1 MPNRLPSALL
11 LVLFAL
17 FCTGLRAQKNH
28 WQDLQE
34 AGVSGKDS
42 RKKFIN
48 ATTYRSLKLNS
59 QDLLQELRQAPLEFT
74 QAARTQP
81 LVIVL
86 PMPDGS
92 QARFSVVYAPMMEQ
106 GLQDKFPGIRT
117 YNGQGIDDPT
127 ATLKMDW
134 TEFGFHAQVRSAS
147 ETKAFYIDPAV
158 QGETTEYISYYKKD
172 LQAKQHIEKEVLQQQ
187 VEQLGNLAQR
197 GTAGVCLG
205 DNLRTYRI
213 AVACTGEYA
222 VAVGATT
229 VAQALSAIT
238 TTINRVNGIF
248 ENELSIRLTL
258 VANNNAIVFTDGTTD
273 PFTGNNS
280 ANTLINESQTVI
292 DGNIGSAGYD
302 IGHTFSTGAGG
313 LAQSPAVC
321 MNGSKARGVTG
332 STNPTG
338 DAYDVD
344 FVAHEIGHQ
353 FGGSHT
359 FNAVSGGCGGGNR
372 NFSTSVEPG
381 SGITIM
387 GYAGLCDEAGPPVII
402 NNLASNSIPYFHA
415 ISQNQIGTYV
425 TTGTGSSCGTATPT
439 GNYIPVVNAGSNYTI
454 PKSTPFMLTG
464 SATDINNNQV
474 LTYSWEEIDNG
485 IAGDWNSGNKPFFR
499 SFAPSPSPVR
509 TFPKYTDIINQTQT
523 IGEFLPNSAQTL
535 NFRLTAR
542 DNRASGSGICSADMS
557 VSVDGVAGPFTV
569 TSHTSSPSLTAGATT
584 TVTWNVAGT
593 NLPPVSATNVAIL
606 FSADGGQT
614 YPYTLVASTPNDGTE
629 AITVPSINTVQGR
642 IMVKAVGNI
651 FFNINTANIIV
662 SSSCTAEGGNIS
674 PATTVT
680 ALRGDAALNLALT
693 PQYSSPFSFSGQITT
708 ADPKTNLTALN
719 TGTCT
724 NFSNHFSF
732 DTYTFTPSAT
742 GSYTITRTGAG
753 SVFNLY
759 SNSFT
764 PGAGCTNFITS
775 NLENTTG
782 TSASISVTLNAGQ
795 TYVLVMGVY
804 WTGGNTAPAQPL
816 PFSYSFTITPP
827 AGATVYQGSG
837 IYVNPGAGFSYAY
850 VVVNNT
856 TGNIVSIGSS
866 NLSNST
872 TYPPGKYVVYG
883 ISYSNSIT
891 NLNSFVGGS
900 FSALLTQIQ
909 NNPTT
914 FCASISKNSVTVNVT
929 GTFPV
934 QFTQLKARK
943 QGETVVLDW
952 GTVTEQNS
960 SHFIVERSAD
970 GVGFNTPVGQVKAA
984 GNSNTLKAY
993 SLVDAS
999 PIRGWNYYRVK
1010 QVDADGKSGYSN
1022 TAAVNFDKDGS
1033 LLVIYPNP
1041 VRQQLNIEYTSA
1053 VAGRITFQ
1061 VMDSRGAVLLNHSTA
1076 IIAGKNLETINV
1088 SSLAPG
1094 VYFLRYQDAGGNASF
1109 TKFIRQ

>member
-1 MPNRLPSALL
+1 MPRRLPGACL

-17 FCTGLRAQKNH
+17 FFTELRAQKNY

-34 AGVSGKDS
+34 AGVSGRDS

-48 ATTYRSLKLNS
+48 PTIYRSVKLNS
-59 QDLLQELRQAPLEFT
+59 QEFLQELQQAPREFT
-74 QAARTQP
+74 QAARTNP

-92 QARFSVVYAPMMEQ
+92 QARFSIVYAPMMEQ
-106 GLQDKFPGIRT
+106 ALQDKFPGIRT

-134 TEFGFHAQVRSAS
+134 TEFGFHAQVRSAN
-147 ETKAFYIDPAV
+147 ETKSFYIDPAV
-158 QGETTEYISYYKKD
+158 QGETTEYISYHKKD
-172 LQAKQHIEKEVLQQQ
+172 LPAKKHLEDQVLQQQ
-187 VEQLGNLAQR
+187 VEQLGSLAQR

-258 VANNNAIVFTDGTTD
+258 VANNSDIVFINGGTD
-273 PFTGNNS
+273 PFTGNNNAS
-280 ANTLINESQTVI
+280 TLINESQTVI
-292 DGNIGSAGYD
+292 DGTIGSANYD

-332 STNPTG
+332 STSPTG

-359 FNAVSGGCGGGNR
+359 FNAVTGGCGGGNR
-372 NFSTSVEPG
+372 SFSTSVEPG

-387 GYAGLCDEAGPPVII
+387 GYAGLCDEPGPPVVI

-425 TTGTGSSCGTATPT
+425 TTSTGSTCGTVTAT
-439 GNYIPVVNAGSNYTI
+439 GNSIPVVNAGNNYVI

-485 IAGDWNSGNKPFFR
+485 IAGNWNSGNKPFFR

-509 TFPKYTDIINQTQT
+509 TFPKMTDIINQTQT
-523 IGEFLPNSAQTL
+523 IGEFLPPSAQTL

-542 DNRASGSGICSADMS
+542 DNRSGGSGICSDDMS
-557 VSVDGVAGPFTV
+557 VTVDGVAGPFTV
-569 TSHTSSPSLTAGATT
+569 TSQSTSTSLTAGAAT

-593 NLPPVSATNVAIL
+593 DLPPVSAANVSIL

-614 YPYTLVASTPNDGTE
+614 FPYTLVASTANDGSE
-629 AITVPSINTVQGR
+629 SITVPSVNTVQGR
-642 IMVKAVGNI
+642 IMVKGVGNV
-651 FFNINTANIIV
+651 FFNINTTNIIV

-680 ALRGDAALNLALT
+680 ALRGDASLNLALT
-693 PQYSSPFSFSGQITT
+693 PQYSTPFNFNGQITT
-708 ADPKTNLTALN
+708 TDPKTNLTALN
-719 TGTCT
+719 SGSCT
-724 NFSNHFSF
+724 NFSNHYSF

-742 GSYTITRTGAG
+742 GSYTITLSTTI
-753 SVFNLY
+753 SIFNLY
-759 SNSFT
+759 STSFT

-775 NLENTTG
+775 NFQNG
-782 TSASISVTLNAGQ
+782 VGASPSITVTLNAGQ
-795 TYVLVMGVY
+795 TYVLVMGVH
-804 WTGGNTAPAQPL
+804 WTGGNTTPAQPL

-827 AGATVYQGSG
+827 AGASVYQGSG
-837 IYVNPGAGFSYAY
+837 IFVNPGAGFSYAY
-850 VVVNNT
+850 VVVNNA
-856 TGNIVSIGSS
+856 TGNIVSIGNS

-872 TYPPGKYVVYG
+872 TYPPGQYTVYG
-883 ISYSNSIT
+883 ISYANSVT

-900 FSALLTQIQ
+900 FSALTTQIQ
-909 NNPTT
+909 NNPST

-943 QGETVVLDW
+943 QGETVLLDW

-970 GVGFNTPVGQVKAA
+970 GASFSTTIGQVKAA
-984 GNSNTLKAY
+984 GNSNTLKSY
-993 SLVDAS
+993 SLVDAA
-999 PIRGWNYYRVK
+999 PLRGWNYYRVK
-1010 QVDADGKSGYSN
+1010 QVDADGKYGYSN
-1022 TAAVNFDKDGS
+1022 TAAVNFDKEGS
-1033 LLVIYPNP
+1033 LLVVYPNP
-1041 VRQQLNIEYTSA
+1041 VKQQLNLEYTSA
-1053 VAGRITFQ
+1053 AAGRLSFQ
-1061 VMDSRGAVLLNHSTA
+1061 VMDSRGALLISHAVSVV
-1076 IIAGKNLETINV
+1076 AGRNLETINV

-1094 VYFLRYQDAGGNASF
+1094 VYFLRYQDEDGNASF
-1109 TKFIRQ
+1109 TKFIKQ